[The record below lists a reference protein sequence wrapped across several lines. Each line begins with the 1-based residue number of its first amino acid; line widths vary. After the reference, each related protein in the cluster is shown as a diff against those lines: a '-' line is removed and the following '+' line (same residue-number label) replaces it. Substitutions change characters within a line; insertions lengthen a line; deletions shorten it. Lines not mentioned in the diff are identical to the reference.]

1 MWQTISEIPVVK
13 RRTRRA
19 DKDAAAKRTEAL
31 RQGGQMRGGKADR
44 CAAARRTDARRQGGQ
59 RSGGKA
65 DRGRRKTSEK

>member
-19 DKDAAAKRTEAL
+19 DKDAE
-31 RQGGQMRGGKADR
+31 
-44 CAAARRTDARRQGGQ
+44 ARRTDARRQGGR

>member
-44 CAAARRTDARRQGGQ
+44 
-59 RSGGKA
+59 
-65 DRGRRKTSEK
+65 GRRKTSEK